1 MKATCC
7 LWLHKYGPKKDVE
20 KGYPVKLRV
29 TFNRKVKYYYLGLR
43 LSDDQFSGLFRQK
56 HLKSQYQELAH
67 YLTKAETIIDDLR
80 EEFEWIKFE
89 NQFFS
94 RNIDNNSNPDIFAS
108 ISRYIAQLEKEGR
121 IKSQQSY
128 VSTLNHIR
136 TFHGRK
142 ILQFSD
148 ISTDWLKEFH
158 QYLAGQGKKNST
170 IGIYMRNI
178 RAIFNQEIANGR
190 IKPEAYP
197 FGRNKYRPPASKKV
211 KKALNINEVTEIFN
225 FQTQTEAEKWAR
237 DMWIFSYLA
246 NGMNIKDIAL
256 LKYENI
262 SGEEIH
268 FVRSK
273 TMHSTIENQR
283 PIQIHFHEELKKI
296 IAKWG
301 NPEPNPSNFIF
312 DILHPDNLS
321 PMQVTRDVN
330 QAVKIINKYMKRIG
344 RHLGLDRLP
353 TCMFARHTY
362 STVLKRAN
370 VPIEMISEALGHT
383 SIKTTEIY
391 LDSFDNERRADIS
404 KLLLPQQSATFEL
417 NSDEE
422 EMLVIRS

>member
-7 LWLHKYGPKKDVE
+7 LWLHKYGPLRDGVE
-20 KGYPVKLRV
+20 AYPVKLRV

-56 HLKSQYQELAH
+56 QLKSQYQELAH
-67 YLTKAETIIDDLR
+67 YLTKAETIIEDLR
-80 EEFEWIKFE
+80 EEFEWGKFE
-89 NQFFS
+89 NLFFS
-94 RNIDNNSNPDIFAS
+94 RNIDKNSNPDVFAS

-128 VSTLNHIR
+128 VSTLNHIK
-136 TFHGRK
+136 TYHGRK
-142 ILQFSD
+142 NLLFSD
-148 ISTDWLKEFH
+148 ITTNWLKDFH

-178 RAIFNQEIANGR
+178 RAIFNQEIANNR
-190 IKPEAYP
+190 IKSEVYP

-211 KKALNINEVTEIFN
+211 KKALDINEVTEIFN

-283 PIQIHFHEELKKI
+283 PIQIHYHEELRKI

-301 NPEPNPSNFIF
+301 NPDQKPSNFIF
-312 DILHPDNLS
+312 DILHPDDLS

-344 RHLGLDRLP
+344 GHLGLDRPP

-404 KLLLPQQSATFEL
+404 KLLLPQQSMTPKPVVAE
-417 NSDEE
+417 
-422 EMLVIRS
+422 